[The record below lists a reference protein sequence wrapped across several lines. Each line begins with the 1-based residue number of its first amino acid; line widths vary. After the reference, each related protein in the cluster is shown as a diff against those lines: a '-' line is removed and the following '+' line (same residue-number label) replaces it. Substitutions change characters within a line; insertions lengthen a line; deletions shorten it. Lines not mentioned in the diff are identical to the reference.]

1 MASNRIE
8 GERLDIVLQ
17 KLREKG
23 ESTPLDGVEEFE
35 ALLNRP
41 GPAHG
46 SIDAHLLDY
55 VMPRVTDGSIFQENR
70 AILLLKMLREIIVG
84 WREGRDG
91 REQEQ
96 EENEGEDAGGKDRD
110 NRERI
115 GEILRVIDDEIS
127 RYEDVLARR
136 NAGIAA

>member
-35 ALLNRP
+35 ALLSRP